1 MVAISLSSKLF
12 RTKLSSLT
20 LSNSWRMGDF
30 HSWSEEI
37 WFYIIFCFTQNLFR
51 FLDCILQSC
60 AIDSR
65 FLHETVLKSC
75 LLRSTKSRIHSLWQF
90 DKLVTNCTKRV
101 HKTVLI
107 WGTLEMGSMKYL
119 WVKWQYTIKMNS
131 QSLSCVQVSLF
142 WYSEINK
149 TDNYRRTTVRL

>member
-1 MVAISLSSKLF
+1 MVAISISTKLF

-20 LSNSWRMGDF
+20 LSNSWRMGNF
-30 HSWSEEI
+30 HSWSKGI
-37 WFYIIFCFTQNLFR
+37 WLYIIFCFTQNLFK
-51 FLDCILQSC
+51 FIDCTLQSW

-65 FLHETVLKSC
+65 FLHKTVLKSC
-75 LLRSTKSRIHSLWQF
+75 LLRSTKKRIHSLWQF

-119 WVKWQYTIKMNS
+119 
-131 QSLSCVQVSLF
+131 LVSLGRSNKMRIAMFHEFRSF
-142 WYSEINK
+142 WTSLLYKSQRFES
-149 TDNYRRTTVRL
+149 

>member
-1 MVAISLSSKLF
+1 M
-12 RTKLSSLT
+12 
-20 LSNSWRMGDF
+20 SNF
-30 HSWSEEI
+30 QSWSKGI
-37 WFYIIFCFTQNLFR
+37 WLYIIFCFTQNLFR
-51 FLDCILQSC
+51 FLDCTLQSC

-119 WVKWQYTIKMNS
+119 WVKWQYSIKMNN

-149 TDNYRRTTVRL
+149 TDNYRKTSVRL